1 MGIVLKSFIVDLNIY
16 GNLVLHNIYK
26 CCDDLTHSKTV
37 LYLFHFVKVLFQ
49 ICGANILFRL
59 RKIPF
64 ILFLVYM
71 KIIFLNSLNNFYEFL
86 EKFVLV
92 RFTI

>member
-64 ILFLVYM
+64 ILFFSIHEN
-71 KIIFLNSLNNFYEFL
+71 KFFKQL
-86 EKFVLV
+86 E
-92 RFTI
+92 